1 MLDGADLLNYTLH
14 NAIHQGW
21 GSFTGARAEL
31 VMALGRVGAGYC
43 QIWIGWRHQNKDNII
58 NLMKLA

>member
-43 QIWIGWRHQNKDNII
+43 QIWMDRTETSNQR
-58 NLMKLA
+58 